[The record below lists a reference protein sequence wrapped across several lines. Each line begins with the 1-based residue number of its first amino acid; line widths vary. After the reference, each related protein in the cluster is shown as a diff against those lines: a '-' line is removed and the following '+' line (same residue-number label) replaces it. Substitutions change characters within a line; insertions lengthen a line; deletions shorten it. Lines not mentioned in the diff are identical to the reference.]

1 MKILVLI
8 QNSKKFGEIILV
20 EVYSCCFTDFT
31 FTLVVDKTNL
41 TQEMDEAL
49 KQYEKERSESNNL
62 VRIKLKNKVSKNHF
76 LSVDRENETI
86 LYSFYL

>member
-8 QNSKKFGEIILV
+8 QDSKKIGEIILV

-31 FTLVVDKTNL
+31 FTLVVEKTNL
-41 TQEMDEAL
+41 IQEMSEAL
-49 KQYEKERSESNNL
+49 KCYEKERTESNNL
-62 VRIKLKNKVSKNHF
+62 VIIRLKNEVSKSHF
-76 LSVDRENETI
+76 INVDREKETI